1 MSTSAPD
8 SGIDSHAVL
17 VMQSLTD
24 ALTALN
30 KNILNVG
37 NVGNLQAASGGAASQ
52 PSGQAGGIFDTG
64 TTTTAPNP
72 SAALEAVAAAAAEQQ
87 AFKEASAAA
96 SAGADQSDPP
106 DETPTAPTSAEKEQQ
121 QAPQGQQTPGNSP
134 STSAAMQALTWESMG
149 SMGGPLGRVKMA
161 QYTVGQYQNAAT
173 GLANLVGGKPAVD
186 PNNPNGPPLKDAA
199 GNTIYQP
206 NAVNSVLSNTGVGK
220 IGAVGLT
227 AFGAAFNAS
236 SNWAN
241 AGQNLGY
248 GNRVGAWGA
257 LTSSQDRNNWKAA
270 TEQGAS
276 LAYEGEGLRNIPGGM
291 THAQGKSV
299 VDSLANAGFS
309 NQKASVS
316 HPGSGDT
323 GFFNQNA
330 SVSHPGSGDNTTIA
344 KGIVAP
350 LVQQGVSASGA
361 AEWSDALR
369 NSGTSV
375 SALSTSLQGLNK
387 SAIATKE
394 STDQFNSSLLEFA
407 SSQVANGGTVGQA
420 AQTGMDFTAATGMAP
435 SALGTIQDS
444 PIYQGVMMGKS
455 GTLASNIGNLT
466 PGAQLE
472 GVKSTI
478 QMLEGG
484 LSSLNHNKYETVGGV
499 RVVSSYGQD
508 AVNAQIGTI
517 LHMPA
522 AQVERY
528 QREISGKKFD
538 NIAKDDSLIGSPDAG
553 EGTGSGIYQIL
564 NRSTTKGG
572 TWAGLSDQNKTLATS
587 MWDKSIAPKINH
599 MGLRE
604 GQIKSIE
611 SNTNIRSRADMLR
624 NDLTLNQ
631 GKSKENQIKGA
642 VQVEISLNG
651 AAKRLLKVNSAKG
664 QMTMIGR
671 AGGTSPN
678 NAINSAWGDAMATS
692 DSNTSLNGYNPTATY
707 PTSPG
712 GF

>member
-8 SGIDSHAVL
+8 SGIDSNAVL
-17 VMQSLTD
+17 VMQSLTA

-52 PSGQAGGIFDTG
+52 PSGQPGGIFDTG

-96 SAGADQSDPP
+96 SAGANQSDPP

-121 QAPQGQQTPGNSP
+121 QAAQGQQTPGNSP

-173 GLANLVGGKPAVD
+173 GLANWAGGTPVD
-186 PNNPNGPPLKDAA
+186 DPDNPGSPLKDAA

-206 NAVNSVLSNTGVGK
+206 NAVNSVLSNTNVGK

-227 AFGAAFNAS
+227 AFGAAFNTS

-241 AGQNLGY
+241 VGQGLGY
-248 GNRVGAWGA
+248 GNRIGAWGA
-257 LTSSQDRNNWKAA
+257 LTSAQDRSNWESA
-270 TEQGAS
+270 TDQGAS
-276 LAYEGEGLRNIPGGM
+276 LAIEGQSLRDIPGGM
-291 THAQGKSV
+291 THGQGKSV
-299 VDSLANAGFS
+299 VAALADAGFS
-309 NQKASVS
+309 NQG
-316 HPGSGDT
+316 GSLTSDT
-323 GFFNQNA
+323 
-330 SVSHPGSGDNTTIA
+330 GDNTTIA
-344 KGIVAP
+344 KSIVAP
-350 LVQQGVSASGA
+350 LVQQGVSESGA

-394 STDQFNSSLLEFA
+394 STDQYNSSLQELA
-407 SSQVANGGTVGQA
+407 SSQVANGGTIGQA

-435 SALGTIQDS
+435 STLGTIQNNQL
-444 PIYQGVMMGKS
+444 YQGLMMGQNS
-455 GTLASNIGNLT
+455 VMPSDIGNLT

-472 GVKSTI
+472 GMKG
-478 QMLEGG
+478 MFNM
-484 LSSLNHNKYETVGGV
+484 LSSGFSSLDHNKYETVGGV
-499 RVVSSYGQD
+499 RVISSYGSD
-508 AVNAQIGTI
+508 AVNAQMATT
-517 LHMPA
+517 LNMTQT
-522 AQVERY
+522 QVARIRHEL
-528 QREISGKKFD
+528 SKGSFNNVVNADK
-538 NIAKDDSLIGSPDAG
+538 ALGSPDAG
-553 EGTGSGIYQIL
+553 EGAGSGIYKIL
-564 NRSTTKGG
+564 NRSTTKGD
-572 TWAGLSDQNKTLATS
+572 TWAGLDSKDQALATR
-587 MWDKSIAPKINH
+587 MWDGSVGRNINH

-604 GQIKSIE
+604 GQIKSI
-611 SNTNIRSRADMLR
+611 NATGNIRKRADLLR
-624 NDLTLNQ
+624 NDLTINQ
-631 GKSKENQIKGA
+631 GKSKENKIQGSVKVDLG
-642 VQVEISLNG
+642 LTNG
-651 AAKRLLKVNSAKG
+651 AKRLVKVMSSKGQVMMNGRSGGTAPNGALNSA
-664 QMTMIGR
+664 Q
-671 AGGTSPN
+671 
-678 NAINSAWGDAMATS
+678 GDAGAAN
-692 DSNTSLNGYNPTATY
+692 DPNTSFNGYDPTATY
-707 PTSPG
+707 SNTLN

>member
-173 GLANLVGGKPAVD
+173 GFANWVGGTPVD
-186 PNNPNGPPLKDAA
+186 DPDNPGSPLKDAA

-206 NAVNSVLSNTGVGK
+206 NAVNSVLSNTNVGK

-257 LTSSQDRNNWKAA
+257 LKSAQDRNNWKAA

-276 LAYEGEGLRNIPGGM
+276 LAYEGEGLRNIPGGL
-291 THAQGKSV
+291 THDQGKSV

-309 NQKASVS
+309 NQ
-316 HPGSGDT
+316 
-323 GFFNQNA
+323 NA
-330 SVSHPGSGDNTTIA
+330 SASHPGSGDNTTIA
-344 KGIVAP
+344 NSIVAP
-350 LVQQGVSASGA
+350 LVQQGVSAPGA

-394 STDQFNSSLLEFA
+394 STDQFNSSLLELA
-407 SSQVANGGTVGQA
+407 QSQVANGGTVGQA
-420 AQTGMDFTAATGMAP
+420 AQTGMDFTAATGLAP
-435 SALGTIQDS
+435 ATLSTLQNN
-444 PIYQGVMMGKS
+444 PVYQGVMMGQNGVLPS
-455 GTLASNIGNLT
+455 DIGNLT

-472 GVKSTI
+472 GVK
-478 QMLEGG
+478 QMLSMYGGG
-484 LSSLNHNKYETVGGV
+484 LSSLNHNKYETIGGV
-499 RVVSSYGQD
+499 RVVSSYGSS
-508 AVNAQIGTI
+508 AEAAQIATMTGLPQTQI
-517 LHMPA
+517 TRLM
-522 AQVERY
+522 
-528 QREISGKKFD
+528 RETSGKNFGNVVKAD
-538 NIAKDDSLIGSPDAG
+538 EALGSPDAG
-553 EGTGSGIYQIL
+553 GGQGSGIYNVL
-564 NRSTTKGG
+564 NRSTTKGD
-572 TWAGLSDQNKTLATS
+572 TWAGLSSQNKALATT
-587 MWDKSIAPKINH
+587 MWNSGIGKNIDH
-599 MGLRE
+599 MGLKS